1 MEKLGLPATLVSGAE
16 NVALAPLMA
25 SLSLILIAFFI
36 LFYSMTV
43 IDESKKAVAVGSLQ
57 GSFGYLDG
65 GQVSESL
72 KMPEA
77 QLLSA
82 PQVEERA
89 ADLQARL
96 NSYMQ
101 RRGLKTSDVDVFA
114 EDLGLDIF
122 MAHRLLFAPGSASLS
137 PGGETLMLKVAGL
150 LKGLRQVRF
159 ELIDYTSESGKA
171 SVALEGLALAAL
183 RAARLYRFLVLRG
196 GWPADAVRAFGR
208 VAEPA
213 SAKAVSSSGERLLL
227 RVIGGVPVYDMN
239 GKEGKIRVGDFT
251 F

>member
-1 MEKLGLPATLVSGAE
+1 MEKLGLPALPSGSE
-16 NVALAPLMA
+16 NVSLAPLMA

-36 LFYSMTV
+36 LFYSMTM

-65 GQVSESL
+65 GRESENL

-82 PQVEERA
+82 PWIKEQA

-101 RRGLKTSDVDVFA
+101 RRGLKTSDVKVFA
-114 EDLGLDIF
+114 ENQGVDISL
-122 MAHRLLFAPGSASLS
+122 AHRLLFVPGSANLS
-137 PGGETLMLKVAGL
+137 PGGEALMLKVADL

-159 ELIDYTSESGKA
+159 ELFDYTSESGKV
-171 SVALEGLALAAL
+171 SVVLKGLPLAAL

-196 GWPADAVRAFGR
+196 GWSADVVRAFGR

-213 SAKAVSSSGERLLL
+213 SSSGDHLLL
-227 RVIGGVPVYDMN
+227 RVIGGVPVYDVN
-239 GKEGKIRVGDFT
+239 GKERKIKVGDFT